1 MEDLMSLKILERL
14 KKFTIQLKRMA
25 RGLKKDEM
33 YKHIVGFFNFFIGF
47 IYGMEEMSN
56 FDKLLHNSFGGTNV

>member
-1 MEDLMSLKILERL
+1 
-14 KKFTIQLKRMA
+14 MA

-47 IYGMEEMSN
+47 ICGMEEMSS